1 MDRKK
6 EIENLLSSLS
16 EEDFNTI
23 KDILGKSSSRPKKRR
38 GRGGR
43 KKKKKKGV
51 KKKQVK
57 KKHTKAS
64 NTPSFLD
71 GVSLSSTESKEL
83 SEASSSD
90 EKFGVFHPKDSP
102 LKPRKCSK
110 VEVNCRVCGKKE
122 KISPALVGV
131 ESGRYK
137 CNKCSCMAG

>member
-6 EIENLLSSLS
+6 EIEDLLSSLS

-23 KDILGKSSSRPKKRR
+23 KTILDKSSSRPKKRR

-43 KKKKKKGV
+43 KKKKKK
-51 KKKQVK
+51 KEFK

-64 NTPSFLD
+64 DTPGFLD
-71 GVSLSSTESKEL
+71 GVSLSSTEAEEL
-83 SEASSSD
+83 KEASSSD
-90 EKFGVFHPKDSP
+90 KKLGVYRPKDSP
-102 LKPRKCSK
+102 VKPRKSSK
-110 VEVNCRVCGKKE
+110 VEVTCRVCGKKE
-122 KISPALVGV
+122 GISPALAGV

>member
-23 KDILGKSSSRPKKRR
+23 KGILDKSSSRPKKRR

-43 KKKKKKGV
+43 KKNKKKKE
-51 KKKQVK
+51 VK
-57 KKHTKAS
+57 KKHTKVS
-64 NTPSFLD
+64 DTPSFLE
-71 GVSLSSTESKEL
+71 GISLSSTEASEL
-83 SEASSSD
+83 QEAASSD
-90 EKFGVFHPKDSP
+90 KKFGVFHPKDSP

-110 VEVNCRVCGKKE
+110 VEVTCRVCGKKE